1 MSLRNSNATTK
12 IPKFLRDNLNN
23 KRINKIYKK
32 FEISL
37 NLDESFAVAVSGGP
51 DSLALAFLSKIYA
64 IKKNLKSKFY
74 IIDHKLRPESTKE
87 AKFVLNLLKK
97 NFINSEILTWKGKK
111 PKKNI
116 QSIARTKRY
125 EILFKKCN
133 QLKIKDILM
142 GHHEDDLI
150 ENFFIRLLRGS
161 GIKGLTSLDIK
172 TTTKKKNILR
182 PLIDIKKEDLI
193 FISKKVFN
201 FYVEDPTNYDE
212 KYQRVR
218 VRKLMKNLERDG
230 LDKNKLKKTIK
241 NLKYANKVIE
251 FYVDKNLRE
260 NTSFLNNKKRL
271 VINSDFFLQ
280 PQEVTFRAFSE
291 SLKLIGEKYYSVR
304 GKKLEKIIQ
313 EVENNRLNRATL
325 GGCIIEK
332 VNQSIIISK
341 EP

>member
-1 MSLRNSNATTK
+1 M
-12 IPKFLRDNLNN
+12 
-23 KRINKIYKK
+23 
-32 FEISL
+32 
-37 NLDESFAVAVSGGP
+37 
-51 DSLALAFLSKIYA
+51 
-64 IKKNLKSKFY
+64 
-74 IIDHKLRPESTKE
+74 
-87 AKFVLNLLKK
+87 
-97 NFINSEILTWKGKK
+97 
-111 PKKNI
+111 
-116 QSIARTKRY
+116 
-125 EILFKKCN
+125 
-133 QLKIKDILM
+133 
-142 GHHEDDLI
+142 
-150 ENFFIRLLRGS
+150 RGS

-172 TTTKKKNILR
+172 TTIKKKNILR

-304 GKKLEKIIQ
+304 GKKLEKIIR